1 MGCATS
7 HSPDVLGDT
16 HSEGPLSP
24 GATLHI
30 MRCLVLPSM
39 LADISLLWD
48 SRFLASFVFFLTP
61 IEDLVPCGGETVR
74 ATINV
79 IVYLYEGFIY

>member
-7 HSPDVLGDT
+7 HGPDVLGDT

-24 GATLHI
+24 AATLHI

-48 SRFLASFVFFLTP
+48 SVFLLPLSSSSPQLRTWFLGRGT
-61 IEDLVPCGGETVR
+61 IR

-79 IVYLYEGFIY
+79 IAYLYEGFIY